1 MRKRIFTAI
10 LGLSVFAALAMAVFS
25 VWFME
30 RDYAAATRDTL
41 LREAKVLDR
50 EREKEEPDRYGEL
63 ARDFAEASG
72 TRVTIVDSG
81 GKVLADSAADPGT
94 MASHEY
100 RREIREA
107 REEGAGYDRRRS
119 ATTGEDRL
127 YVAFRGGDG
136 IIVRLS
142 VPLVSAFERM
152 NSAWWILGLALA
164 GIVAVSLMIARRLS
178 RRLSEPVL
186 RITRTAHRIAEG
198 HWEQKVAVEGE
209 GEMRELTQSVAVMT
223 EAMNNTLRELNENN
237 ARISTVLTAM
247 SSGVIAVSPYLRVIM
262 FNPAAERI
270 LETRIKKDEHI
281 MDVLWDP
288 NLEGIFI
295 SVMRLGETV
304 RREQRMGERFIRM
317 AIAPMIQ
324 GEKTIGAV
332 AVMEDVTELRKLEMM
347 RKEFVANVSHELKT
361 PLTSIKGFAE
371 TLLGGALE
379 QPEQA
384 KRFLTIIDEE
394 ADRLTRLI
402 NDILNLSRM
411 ENQQEEPGEPLP
423 EPIHFGKLVQDT
435 AEMLAE
441 TAKKRGLEFSVSVDP
456 GPLLV
461 RVKADDGRQMIL
473 NLVDNALKYTPE
485 GGRVSV
491 SVRDAGEEL
500 IFRVSDTGIGIAKEH
515 IPRLFERFYR
525 VDKGRSR
532 ALGGTGLGLAIVK
545 HIVLAMKGTID
556 VQSEEGKGTTF
567 TVHIPRLKLG

>member
-30 RDYAAATRDTL
+30 RDYAAGARDTL
-41 LREAKVLDR
+41 LREARVLDR
-50 EREKEEPDRYGEL
+50 ERQKEAPDGYQEL

-81 GKVLADSAADPGT
+81 GKVLADSAADPGI

-107 REEGAGYDRRRS
+107 REEGTGYDRRRS

-152 NSAWWILGLALA
+152 NSAWWILIAALLC
-164 GIVAVSLMIARRLS
+164 ILAVSLVIARRLS
-178 RRLSEPVL
+178 HSLSEPVL

-247 SSGVIAVSPYLRVIM
+247 SSGVVAVSPYLRVIM
-262 FNPAAERI
+262 FNPAAERM

-288 NLEGIFI
+288 NLEGILI
-295 SVMRLGETV
+295 SVMRLHETV
-304 RREQRMGERFIRM
+304 RREQRMGERFLRM

-332 AVMEDVTELRKLEMM
+332 AVMEDVTELRKLEVM

-371 TLLGGALE
+371 TLRDGALE

-411 ENQQEEPGEPLP
+411 ENQQEAPGEPLP
-423 EPIHFGKLVQDT
+423 EPVHFGRLVEDT

-441 TAKKRGLEFSVSVDP
+441 TARKRGLELTVSVDP

-485 GGRVSV
+485 GGRVAV
-491 SVRDAGEEL
+491 SVRNAGETL
-500 IFRVSDTGIGIAKEH
+500 IFSVSDTGIGIAKEH

-556 VQSEEGKGTTF
+556 VQSEEGKGTAF
-567 TVHIPRLKLG
+567 TVHIPKVKLN

>member
-411 ENQQEEPGEPLP
+411 ENQQEYPANRSPSRSTSASWCRIPL
-423 EPIHFGKLVQDT
+423 
-435 AEMLAE
+435 
-441 TAKKRGLEFSVSVDP
+441 RCW
-456 GPLLV
+456 
-461 RVKADDGRQMIL
+461 RRRQKSG
-473 NLVDNALKYTPE
+473 DWSSRY
-485 GGRVSV
+485 RW
-491 SVRDAGEEL
+491 
-500 IFRVSDTGIGIAKEH
+500 
-515 IPRLFERFYR
+515 IPAPFWS
-525 VDKGRSR
+525 G
-532 ALGGTGLGLAIVK
+532 
-545 HIVLAMKGTID
+545 
-556 VQSEEGKGTTF
+556 
-567 TVHIPRLKLG
+567 

>member
-332 AVMEDVTELRKLEMM
+332 AVMEDVTELRKLEVM

-379 QPEQA
+379 KPEQA